1 MSKLFITKEL
11 DMDEK
16 ETAVMAVLNGLY
28 SNKHGQLV
36 TSVSIIGYTMTGKFL
51 STTDKRERNILTG
64 IRKAI
69 ESLEKREIIEVLDRD
84 KDIYV
89 LSSEGLE
96 IDTETER
103 FAVIESWEL
112 QAIFREAQKPF
123 CLFLFFVR
131 LIGTL
136 NAKTKEWHMSQDAM
150 VETWGYGKGT
160 INSYFEQLEKLG
172 LIYVYRHKKRR
183 ADGTYMKLNNSYGR
197 PIDAVSIRSA
207 AQDYE
212 DSVEAEEFV
221 EKIDR
226 RAIKQRYNAYC
237 KGSKKYVGDP
247 AAVEQLYKDCEKY
260 NKTLKID
267 PIIVEEDGKY
277 KKSAGLDLSVFPAE
291 LRAKNI
297 WGKPDHIDDY
307 EKAV

>member
-1 MSKLFITKEL
+1 MSKLFISKEL

-16 ETAVMAVLNGLY
+16 ETAIMAVLNGLQT
-28 SNKHGQLV
+28 NKQEHV
-36 TSVSIIGYTMTGKFL
+36 NISVLGIGY
-51 STTDKRERNILTG
+51 ELTG
-64 IRKAI
+64 RWLDIRNGDRRLYNNI
-69 ESLEKREIIEVLDRD
+69 RGGLESLIKREIIIVESQCGDNYIICSEDLEV
-84 KDIYV
+84 
-89 LSSEGLE
+89 
-96 IDTETER
+96 DTETER
-103 FAVIESWEL
+103 FVVIESWEL

-136 NAKTKEWHMSQDAM
+136 NAKTEEWHMSQDAM

-226 RAIKQRYNAYC
+226 RTIKQRYNAYC
-237 KGSKKYVGDP
+237 KGSKRYAGDP
-247 AAVEQLYKDCEKY
+247 AAVEQLYKECEKY
-260 NKTLKID
+260 NKTLKVD
-267 PIIVEEDGKY
+267 PIIIEEDGKY

-297 WGKPDHIDDY
+297 WGKSDHIDDY

>member
-1 MSKLFITKEL
+1 MSKLFISKEL

-16 ETAVMAVLNGLY
+16 ETAIMAVLNGLQT
-28 SNKHGQLV
+28 NKQEHINI
-36 TSVSIIGYTMTGKFL
+36 SILGIGY
-51 STTDKRERNILTG
+51 ELTG
-64 IRKAI
+64 RWLDIRNGDRRLYNNI
-69 ESLEKREIIEVLDRD
+69 RSGLESLIKREIIIVESQCGDNY
-84 KDIYV
+84 IIC
-89 LSSEGLE
+89 SEGLE
-96 IDTETER
+96 VDTETER
-103 FAVIESWEL
+103 FVVIELWEL

-183 ADGTYMKLNNSYGR
+183 ADDTYMKLNNSYGR

-237 KGSKKYVGDP
+237 KGSKRYVGDP
-247 AAVEQLYKDCEKY
+247 AAVEQLYKECEKY
-260 NKTLKID
+260 NKTLKVD
-267 PIIVEEDGKY
+267 PIIIEEDGKY

-291 LRAKNI
+291 LRAKDI

>member
-1 MSKLFITKEL
+1 MSKLFISKEL

-16 ETAVMAVLNGLY
+16 EIAIMAVLNGLQT
-28 SNKHGQLV
+28 NKQEHV
-36 TSVSIIGYTMTGKFL
+36 NISILGIGY
-51 STTDKRERNILTG
+51 ELTG
-64 IRKAI
+64 RWLDARNGDRRLYNNIRSGL
-69 ESLEKREIIEVLDRD
+69 ESLIKRKIIIVESQCGDNYIISPD
-84 KDIYV
+84 
-89 LSSEGLE
+89 GLE
-96 IDTETER
+96 VDTETER
-103 FAVIESWEL
+103 FVVIESWEL

-123 CLFLFFVR
+123 CLSLFFVR

-150 VETWGYGKGT
+150 VEAWGYGKGT

-197 PIDAVSIRSA
+197 PIDAVLIRSA

-212 DSVEAEEFV
+212 DSVEAEEFI

-226 RAIKQRYNAYC
+226 RTIKQRYNAYC
-237 KGSKKYVGDP
+237 KGSKRYVGDP

-260 NKTLKID
+260 NKTLKVE
-267 PIIVEEDGKY
+267 PIIIEEDGEY

-291 LRAKNI
+291 IRMKNI
-297 WGKPDHIDDY
+297 WGKPDHIDNH
-307 EKAV
+307 EEAV

>member
-1 MSKLFITKEL
+1 MSKLFISKEL

-16 ETAVMAVLNGLY
+16 ETAIMAVLNGLQT
-28 SNKHGQLV
+28 NKQEHV
-36 TSVSIIGYTMTGKFL
+36 NISVLGIGY
-51 STTDKRERNILTG
+51 ELTG
-64 IRKAI
+64 RWLDIRNGDRRLYNNI
-69 ESLEKREIIEVLDRD
+69 RSGLESLIKREIIIIENQCGDNY
-84 KDIYV
+84 II
-89 LSSEGLE
+89 SSEGLE

-183 ADGTYMKLNNSYGR
+183 A
-197 PIDAVSIRSA
+197 
-207 AQDYE
+207 
-212 DSVEAEEFV
+212 
-221 EKIDR
+221 
-226 RAIKQRYNAYC
+226 IKQRYNAYC

-260 NKTLKID
+260 NKTLKVD
-267 PIIVEEDGKY
+267 PIIIEGDGKY
-277 KKSAGLDLSVFPAE
+277 KKSAGLDLSVFLAE

>member
-1 MSKLFITKEL
+1 MSKLFISKEL

-16 ETAVMAVLNGLY
+16 ETAIMAVLNGLQT
-28 SNKHGQLV
+28 NKQEHV
-36 TSVSIIGYTMTGKFL
+36 NISVLGIGY
-51 STTDKRERNILTG
+51 ELTG
-64 IRKAI
+64 RWLDIRNGDRRLYNNI
-69 ESLEKREIIEVLDRD
+69 RSGLESLIKREIIIVESQCGDNY
-84 KDIYV
+84 II
-89 LSSEGLE
+89 SAEGLE

-103 FAVIESWEL
+103 FVVIESWEL

-131 LIGTL
+131 LIGIL

-150 VETWGYGKGT
+150 VEAWGYGKGT

-197 PIDAVSIRSA
+197 PMDRAAIRSA

-247 AAVEQLYKDCEKY
+247 AAVEQLYKECEKY
-260 NKTLKID
+260 NKTLKVD
-267 PIIVEEDGKY
+267 PIIIEEDGKY

-297 WGKPDHIDDY
+297 WEKPGHIDSY
-307 EKAV
+307 EEAV

>member
-1 MSKLFITKEL
+1 MSKLFISKEL

-16 ETAVMAVLNGLY
+16 ETAIMAVLNGLQT
-28 SNKHGQLV
+28 NKQEHV
-36 TSVSIIGYTMTGKFL
+36 NISVLGIGYEVTGRWL
-51 STTDKRERNILTG
+51 DIRNGDRRLYNN
-64 IRKAI
+64 IRSGL
-69 ESLEKREIIEVLDRD
+69 ESLIKREIIIIENQCGDNY
-84 KDIYV
+84 II
-89 LSSEGLE
+89 SSEGLE

-207 AQDYE
+207 AQGYE
-212 DSVEAEEFV
+212 DSVEAEEFI

-247 AAVEQLYKDCEKY
+247 AAVEQLYKECEKY
-260 NKTLKID
+260 NKTLKVD
-267 PIIVEEDGKY
+267 PIIIEEDGKY
-277 KKSAGLDLSVFPAE
+277 KKLAGLDLSVFPAE
-291 LRAKNI
+291 LRTKNI

>member
-1 MSKLFITKEL
+1 MSKLFISKEL

-16 ETAVMAVLNGLY
+16 ETAIMAVLNGLQT
-28 SNKHGQLV
+28 NKQEHV
-36 TSVSIIGYTMTGKFL
+36 NISILGIGY
-51 STTDKRERNILTG
+51 ELTG
-64 IRKAI
+64 RWLDVRNGDRRLYNNIRSGL
-69 ESLEKREIIEVLDRD
+69 ESLIKREIIIVESRCGDNY
-84 KDIYV
+84 II
-89 LSSEGLE
+89 SAEGLE

-237 KGSKKYVGDP
+237 KGSKRYVGDP
-247 AAVEQLYKDCEKY
+247 ATVEQLYKECEKY
-260 NKTLKID
+260 NKTLKVE
-267 PIIVEEDGKY
+267 PIIIEEDGKY
-277 KKSAGLDLSVFPAE
+277 KKSAGLDLSAFPAE

>member
-1 MSKLFITKEL
+1 
-11 DMDEK
+11 MDIR
-16 ETAVMAVLNGLY
+16 NGDRRLY
-28 SNKHGQLV
+28 NNIRGGLESLIKRE
-36 TSVSIIGYTMTGKFL
+36 SIIV
-51 STTDKRERNILTG
+51 
-64 IRKAI
+64 
-69 ESLEKREIIEVLDRD
+69 ESQCGDNYIIC
-84 KDIYV
+84 
-89 LSSEGLE
+89 SEGLE
-96 IDTETER
+96 VDTETER
-103 FAVIESWEL
+103 FVIIESWEL

-150 VETWGYGKGT
+150 VKTWGYGKGT

-207 AQDYE
+207 AQGYE
-212 DSVEAEEFV
+212 DSVEAEEFI

-237 KGSKKYVGDP
+237 KGSKRYVGDP
-247 AAVEQLYKDCEKY
+247 AAVEQLYKECEKY
-260 NKTLKID
+260 NKTLKVD
-267 PIIVEEDGKY
+267 PIIIEEDRKY

-291 LRAKNI
+291 SRAKNI

>member
-1 MSKLFITKEL
+1 MSKLFISKEL

-16 ETAVMAVLNGLY
+16 ETAIMAVLNGLQT
-28 SNKHGQLV
+28 NKQEHV
-36 TSVSIIGYTMTGKFL
+36 NISILGIGY
-51 STTDKRERNILTG
+51 ELTG
-64 IRKAI
+64 RWLDVRNGDRRLYNNIRSGL
-69 ESLEKREIIEVLDRD
+69 ESLIKREIIIVESRCGDNY
-84 KDIYV
+84 II
-89 LSSEGLE
+89 SAEGLE

-237 KGSKKYVGDP
+237 KGSKRSVGDP
-247 AAVEQLYKDCEKY
+247 ATVEQLYKECEKY
-260 NKTLKID
+260 NKTLKVE
-267 PIIVEEDGKY
+267 PIIIEEDGKY
-277 KKSAGLDLSVFPAE
+277 KKSAGLDLSAFPAE

>member
-1 MSKLFITKEL
+1 MSKLFISKEL

-16 ETAVMAVLNGLY
+16 ETAIMAVLNGLQT
-28 SNKHGQLV
+28 NKQEHVNISILGIGYEL
-36 TSVSIIGYTMTGKFL
+36 TGRWLDIRNGDRRLYNNIRGGLESLIKRESIIV
-51 STTDKRERNILTG
+51 
-64 IRKAI
+64 
-69 ESLEKREIIEVLDRD
+69 ESQCGDNYIIC
-84 KDIYV
+84 
-89 LSSEGLE
+89 SEGLE
-96 IDTETER
+96 VDAETER
-103 FAVIESWEL
+103 FVVIESWEL

-247 AAVEQLYKDCEKY
+247 AAVEQLYKECEKY
-260 NKTLKID
+260 NKTLKVE
-267 PIIVEEDGKY
+267 PIIIEEDGKY

-297 WGKPDHIDDY
+297 WENQII
-307 EKAV
+307 